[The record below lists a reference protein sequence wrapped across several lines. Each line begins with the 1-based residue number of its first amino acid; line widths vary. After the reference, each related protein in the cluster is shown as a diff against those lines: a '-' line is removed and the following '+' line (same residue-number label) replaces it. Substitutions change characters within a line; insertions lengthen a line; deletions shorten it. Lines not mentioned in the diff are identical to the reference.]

1 MKKILFLITGLDHA
15 GAEMQVLELARGLA
29 LKGWTT
35 QIISMIKPTI
45 DVEKISKEGIQINTL
60 DMSKGAPDPRA
71 IWKLRRLIMEFGPD
85 IVHSHMIHANLLA
98 RITRIITRM
107 PVLISTAHNTNE
119 GGKVRMLMYRLTDSL
134 CNLMTNVS
142 QDAVDSFIQKG
153 ASTKKKIIFVP
164 NGINL
169 KRFKKNAAN
178 DESLRQEL
186 GIKDE
191 FVWLAV
197 GRLSEVKDYP
207 TLIRSFKQ
215 VIQHNSRCQL
225 LIVGNGEDR
234 SALEQLSR
242 TLEVDNNI
250 KFLGIREDI
259 PRIMN
264 ASDAYVMSSLWEGMP
279 MVLLEASACELPM
292 VATDVGG
299 NREVVKEGISG
310 YLARSS
316 DSEQLAE
323 KMISLMSMPT
333 AEREAMGRNGREF
346 VMKHYEM
353 DAIIEKWEALYQ
365 QLKVR
370 KTKVGSMQG
379 GFR

>member
-1 MKKILFLITGLDHA
+1 MNKILFLITGLDHA
-15 GAEMQVLELARGLA
+15 GAEMQVIELARGLTV
-29 LKGWTT
+29 KGWTT
-35 QIISMIKPTI
+35 QIISMLKPTI
-45 DVEKISKEGIQINTL
+45 DVDKLSREGIQIHTL
-60 DMSKGAPDPRA
+60 DMNKGAPDPRA
-71 IWKLRRLIMEFGPD
+71 IWKLKRMIKDFKPD

-98 RITRIITRM
+98 RITRVFTRM

-119 GGKVRMLMYRLTDSL
+119 GGKIRMLMYRLTDSL

-169 KRFKKNAAN
+169 KRFKKNP
-178 DESLRQEL
+178 DSYDSLRQEL
-186 GIKDE
+186 GLEDKFI
-191 FVWLAV
+191 WLAV
-197 GRLSEVKDYP
+197 GRLCEVKDYP
-207 TLIRSFKQ
+207 TLLQSFKQ
-215 VIQHNSRCQL
+215 VVRHNSNCQL
-225 LIVGNGEDR
+225 LIVGDGEDR
-234 SALEQLSR
+234 SALEMLSKS
-242 TLEVDNNI
+242 LEVDSNV

-264 ASDAYVMSSLWEGMP
+264 AADAYVMSSLWEGMP

-316 DSEQLAE
+316 DSDHLAG
-323 KMISLMSMPT
+323 KMVSLMSLPT
-333 AEREAMGRNGREF
+333 DDREVMGRKGREY
-346 VMKHYEM
+346 VMQHYEM
-353 DAIIEKWEALYQ
+353 DAIIAKWESLYDQ
-365 QLKVR
+365 AKGR
-370 KTKVGSMQG
+370 KIKIGNIQG
-379 GFR
+379 GLR